1 MGHFLFI
8 IYYLDRMRFEQEKWP
23 KACFIQRETLQRKK
37 SKISNQSCGIENNS
51 SSIDVKTIQKVS
63 RKWSQI
69 SRAAIMF
76 SKIFPEDE
84 FTEEYDAEVFVP
96 YENILYSPIYKSA
109 STVWY
114 QNFMILWIVRNVRQ
128 QFLLSGF
135 NDHFMKNLT
144 GEALSIR

>member
-1 MGHFLFI
+1 M
-8 IYYLDRMRFEQEKWP
+8 Y
-23 KACFIQRETLQRKK
+23 
-37 SKISNQSCGIENNS
+37 
-51 SSIDVKTIQKVS
+51 
-63 RKWSQI
+63 
-69 SRAAIMF
+69 
-76 SKIFPEDE
+76 SKIFSEDE